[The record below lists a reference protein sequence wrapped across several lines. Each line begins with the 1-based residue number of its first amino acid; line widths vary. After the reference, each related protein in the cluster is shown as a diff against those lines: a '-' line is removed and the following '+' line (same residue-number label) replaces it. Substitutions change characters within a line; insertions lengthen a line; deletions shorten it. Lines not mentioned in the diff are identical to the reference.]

1 MLAIGW
7 VYFWSC
13 PSLAGHFN
21 LNFGQFFVF
30 NKYSPCFH
38 SRKHANTNKSC
49 HVQSSTQY
57 LSTCPWIKKQP
68 SKRFVTFQHLPTS
81 FWWEEGGNSRSDPS
95 RSFLKPILQI
105 HGIWGYTPAPCRGT
119 IIPLMQGL
127 LISSGA
133 FFPWK
138 SHRQCT
144 CNQSGTSEASGS
156 SFLAFANNKRI
167 QVVRKKFENLLF
179 CVVRWVLE

>member
-1 MLAIGW
+1 MMRQFFESLRAKYIAHRRSWWNDAQFKALPKDDQLLSCTPLKTNVSPENLTISKRKQSSNHRCSRAMLAIGW

-57 LSTCPWIKKQP
+57 LSTCPWSKKQP
-68 SKRFVTFQHLPTS
+68 SKRFLTFQHLPTS
-81 FWWEEGGNSRSDPS
+81 FWWGGGWEFKIR
-95 RSFLKPILQI
+95 LQI
-105 HGIWGYTPAPCRGT
+105 HGI
-119 IIPLMQGL
+119 
-127 LISSGA
+127 
-133 FFPWK
+133 
-138 SHRQCT
+138 
-144 CNQSGTSEASGS
+144 
-156 SFLAFANNKRI
+156 
-167 QVVRKKFENLLF
+167 
-179 CVVRWVLE
+179 